1 MDAVFWLAIGKVI
14 WVDALLSGDN
24 ALVIAMACDKLPSH
38 QKKLGLIFGAMA
50 AVLMRIMFT
59 GVISQLMEIPYLRAV
74 GAATLA
80 VVAVKMCVPDDGDT
94 KINASDRL
102 LRAIG
107 TIVMADLVMSL
118 DNMVAVAA
126 VAQGNWVVLAIGL
139 AVSIPMIVAG
149 AAAITYVLT
158 KLPILIWA
166 GAGLLGWIA
175 GDLLRTDTAITW
187 IPPDPSWGM
196 GFLGCC
202 LVICAASIW
211 RNVNGYRKHD

>member
-1 MDAVFWLAIGKVI
+1 MDAIFWLAIGKVI

-24 ALVIAMACDKLPSH
+24 ALVIAMACDKLPAH

-59 GVISQLMEIPYLRAV
+59 GAISQLMGIPYLRAI
-74 GAATLA
+74 GAVTLA
-80 VVAVKMCVPDDGDT
+80 VVAVKMCLPDDADA
-94 KINASDRL
+94 KINASERL

-126 VAQGNWVVLAIGL
+126 VAQGNWTILAIGL
-139 AVSIPMIVAG
+139 AISIPMIVAG
-149 AAAITYVLT
+149 AAAITYILT

-175 GDLLRTDTAITW
+175 GDLLQSDAIMHW
-187 IPPDPSWGM
+187 IPQTGPSWTM
-196 GFLGCC
+196 GLLGCL
-202 LVICAASIW
+202 LVLAVASIW
-211 RNVNGYRKHD
+211 KNLRG